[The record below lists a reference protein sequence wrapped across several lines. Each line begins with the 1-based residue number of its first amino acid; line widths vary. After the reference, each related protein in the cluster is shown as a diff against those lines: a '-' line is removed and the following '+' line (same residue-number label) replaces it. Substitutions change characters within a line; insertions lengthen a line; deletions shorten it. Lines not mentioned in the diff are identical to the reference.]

1 MTFKGVYSICVVLIT
16 LIQQN
21 YSSIEV
27 HLPDLNSDKCRLLLA
42 PSSVES
48 GQICQKSRGSLSLGF
63 FLDLQVGLHN
73 AGFCQCNI
81 IYLIIVAMY
90 HFVDFVLLSTPTPF
104 FFFE

>member
-1 MTFKGVYSICVVLIT
+1 MTFKGVYSIRVVLIT

-21 YSSIEV
+21 HSSIGV

-48 GQICQKSRGSLSLGF
+48 GQICQKSSGSLSLGF

-73 AGFCQCNI
+73 VGFCQQTVVMDS
-81 IYLIIVAMY
+81 LT
-90 HFVDFVLLSTPTPF
+90 FLSYAIAF
-104 FFFE
+104 HHNQIL